1 VKLYDAGEL
10 RRDVWELFLLNSR
23 TPHFSDG
30 DLYAQNAA
38 NARGAERLVELYG
51 RYGAATMGSAVEEI
65 LDATER
71 RARAAIREKLK
82 PGSYAAVDW
91 LDEDGI
97 HDDPVKLG
105 VVATVGE
112 DRILFDFSQCS
123 RELPTGKNIP
133 LTHLMATVYYCL
145 KAVLDPNMPVNAGF
159 YRVVEVVAP
168 DGSIVN
174 PRPPCG
180 VSSRN
185 LTSMILADAIFN
197 ALGQAAPAQSVAA
210 GGPYQGII
218 LSGPDA
224 KRGRY
229 FVDYENFAGGG
240 GGSAV
245 GDGADVMQLH
255 MTNTSNLPI
264 EVMEI
269 EFPVRVERYE
279 MIADSGGPGRHRG
292 GLGVCRELRIVAPDV
307 LLANRS
313 ARQKAG
319 APGLF
324 GGGAGGS
331 GAYLLNP
338 EGDAR
343 ALRSTCSELPLGAG
357 DLLRISTPG
366 GGGFGE
372 PLERDPARVHADLRD
387 GKIGAEAAEKIYGVR
402 LTPAGA
408 EVDRE
413 ATAALRRSLAAGKK
427 GRV

>member
-1 VKLYDAGEL
+1 
-10 RRDVWELFLLNSR
+10 
-23 TPHFSDG
+23 
-30 DLYAQNAA
+30 
-38 NARGAERLVELYG
+38 
-51 RYGAATMGSAVEEI
+51 
-65 LDATER
+65 
-71 RARAAIREKLK
+71 
-82 PGSYAAVDW
+82 
-91 LDEDGI
+91 
-97 HDDPVKLG
+97 
-105 VVATVGE
+105 
-112 DRILFDFSQCS
+112 
-123 RELPTGKNIP
+123 
-133 LTHLMATVYYCL
+133 MATVYYCL

-185 LTSMILADAIFN
+185 LTSMILADAILN
-197 ALGQAAPAQSVAA
+197 ALGQAAPGQSVAA

-218 LSGPDA
+218 LSGPDP

-313 ARQKAG
+313 ARQKLG

-324 GGGAGGS
+324 GGGAGGR

-357 DLLRISTPG
+357 DLLRILTPG

-372 PLERDPARVHADLRD
+372 PLERDPARVLADLRD
-387 GKIGAEAAEKIYGVR
+387 GKIGADAAEKIYGVR
-402 LTPAGA
+402 LTPDGA
-408 EVDRE
+408 EVDGE
-413 ATAALRRSLAAGKK
+413 ATAELRRSLAARGK